1 LFYFMK
7 KIINHVG
14 EDVKV
19 GRNVKIWNFTYIG
32 DGTEIGDNTR
42 IGSLVHVDYDV
53 RIGRDCKIEGIVYIP
68 PLTEIGDRVFIGPGA
83 VFTNDPYPPS
93 ERLTGIHVGDDAVIC
108 AGAVLMAGIKVGARS
123 VIGMGAVVT
132 RDVAPDTVVYGTPAR
147 AAYPTSSYVQK
158 RSNWRNAASSNETV

>member
-1 LFYFMK
+1 MK

-32 DGTEIGDNTR
+32 DGTEIGDNTI
-42 IGSLVHVDYDV
+42 IGSLVHIDYNV
-53 RIGRDCKIEGIVYIP
+53 RIGRDCKIEGMVYIP
-68 PLTEIGDRVFIGPGA
+68 PLTEIGDRVFVGPGA

-108 AGAVLMAGIKVGARS
+108 AGAMLMAGIKVGAKS
-123 VIGMGAVVT
+123 VIGMGAIVT

-147 AAYPTSSYVQK
+147 AAYPTSNYVQK
-158 RSNWRNAASSNETV
+158 QSNWKKRSHLM